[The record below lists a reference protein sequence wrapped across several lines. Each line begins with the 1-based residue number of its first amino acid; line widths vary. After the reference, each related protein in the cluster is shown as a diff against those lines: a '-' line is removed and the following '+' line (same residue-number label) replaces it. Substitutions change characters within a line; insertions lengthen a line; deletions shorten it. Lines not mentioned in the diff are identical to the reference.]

1 MKRLAK
7 SEPDG
12 PSTLLRR
19 RDVLTLGAAGLLTPL
34 IGNLTW
40 AAPLAAAEIPVQPM
54 SVGYIDGSEGY
65 RSFKRLPRKIR
76 RPLLQKDGDEEEGS
90 PVVIPAES
98 LFQADTSLPGRPL
111 RIHVHGLYPPAA
123 LEVEHRREV
132 PLAVDL
138 EAIFPSPDPAF
149 PTPLRFYVWGLRQK
163 HGWDP
168 SPPTSFRFPLE
179 WEVLPQLILRVWRGG
194 GTRHVMRPR
203 FPLDKEPG
211 RPKLRRG
218 VYLLGLTPVAWS
230 RAARVSDYARV
241 APAEMFS
248 LMISMD
254 PEAEA

>member
-7 SEPDG
+7 SEPNG
-12 PSTLLRR
+12 SSTLLRR
-19 RDVLTLGAAGLLTPL
+19 RDFLTLGAAGLLTPL

-40 AAPLAAAEIPVQPM
+40 AAPPAAPEVPVQPM

-76 RPLLQKDGDEEEGS
+76 RPLLQKEGDEEEDS
-90 PVVIPAES
+90 PAVIPAES
-98 LFQADTSLPGRPL
+98 LFQADMSLPGRPL

-138 EAIFPSPDPAF
+138 EALFPSPDPAS

-163 HGWDP
+163 YGWDP

-194 GTRHVMRPR
+194 GPPHAVRARVTPR
-203 FPLDKEPG
+203 NEPG
-211 RPKLRRG
+211 PPEPGGGGVPLGGPAPGPGGPGRRVG
-218 VYLLGLTPVAWS
+218 VGAGGP
-230 RAARVSDYARV
+230 
-241 APAEMFS
+241 P
-248 LMISMD
+248 
-254 PEAEA
+254 

>member
-12 PSTLLRR
+12 SSTLLRR
-19 RDVLTLGAAGLLTPL
+19 RDFLTLGSAGLLTPL
-34 IGNLTW
+34 IGSLAW
-40 AAPLAAAEIPVQPM
+40 VAPLEAAEIPVRPM
-54 SVGYIDGSEGY
+54 SVGYVDGSEEY
-65 RSFKRLPRKIR
+65 RSFKRLPRVIR
-76 RPLLQKDGDEEEGS
+76 RPLLQKEGEEEAS

-132 PLAVDL
+132 PVAVDL
-138 EAIFPSPDPAF
+138 EAVFPSPDPAF
-149 PTPLRFYVWGLRQK
+149 PAPLRSYVWGLRQK
-163 HGWDP
+163 YGWDP

-179 WEVLPQLILRVWRGG
+179 WQVLPQLILRVWRADGSH
-194 GTRHVMRPR
+194 HVMRTR
-203 FPLDKEPG
+203 FTLDDEPG

-218 VYLLGLTPVAWS
+218 VYLLGLGTSSWR
-230 RAARVSDYARV
+230 RAARLSDFARI

-248 LMISMD
+248 VMVSMD